1 MYACLYAQQH
11 ATAPGDL
18 DLTAVLLAVAREFS
32 PRVEPAGPGAVV
44 CDLSGLE
51 RLFGDAKTIAGELR
65 REAAD
70 RGVPSRVATA
80 GTRTAALVAAHAH
93 PGITVIEPGG
103 EAAAL
108 APLPVRLL
116 DVFLDLEVGRIEAGA
131 PSPSARFYRTS
142 PMQEVARRR
151 VAARRRPR
159 ASLQGASREALD
171 RHERLVETLGR
182 WGIGTLGALAA
193 LPRNQVAARFG
204 KDGPRLQRLARGD
217 DDGPLVPVA
226 PEERFEAH
234 LDLEWPIEG
243 LEPLSFVLGRLLE
256 PICAHLERRD
266 RAAAALVVELRL
278 VSKDTFTRR
287 LPLPAPIRDARALR
301 TLAMLDLD
309 AHPPGAGIDAV
320 TVRVEPTPGRVLQHS
335 LLERAQAAPEQ
346 LSTLV
351 ARLGALMGPDRVG
364 SPQVPDS
371 FRPGAF
377 VMQPFAV
384 DRAARRPGASAC
396 GPAASACRPGAS
408 APGSAETSAPVPPLP
423 ALRRFRHP
431 VPVRVALEAQRPARV
446 SADRPGVVAGH
457 VDTCAGPWHTSGA
470 WWNDGWDRDEWD
482 LALEDGT
489 ICRVYQDRATRV
501 WFMEGVVD

>member
-1 MYACLYAQQH
+1 M
-11 ATAPGDL
+11 PGGL
-18 DLTAVLLAVAREFS
+18 DLTAAMLGVAREFS

-70 RGVPSRVATA
+70 RGVPSRVAVA
-80 GTRTAALVAAHAH
+80 GTRTAALLAAHAH

-116 DVFLDLEVGRIEAGA
+116 DVFLDLEVGRIEAGT
-131 PSPSARFYRTS
+131 PPPSARFYRTS

-159 ASLQGASREALD
+159 ASLQGATRDALD
-171 RHERLVETLGR
+171 RHERIVETLGR
-182 WGIGTLGALAA
+182 WGIATLGALAA
-193 LPRNQVAARFG
+193 LPRADVASRFG
-204 KDGPRLQRLARGD
+204 KDGPRLQRLARGE

-226 PEERFEAH
+226 PEERFESH

-266 RAAAALVVELRL
+266 RAAAAMAVDLRL
-278 VSKDTFTRR
+278 VSKETFTRR
-287 LPLPAPIRDARALR
+287 LPLPAPIRDPRALR
-301 TLAMLDLD
+301 TLALLDLD

-320 TVRVEPTPGRVLQHS
+320 TVRIEPTPGRVLQHS
-335 LLERAQAAPEQ
+335 LLERAQPAPEQ

-377 VMQPFAV
+377 VMHPFAV
-384 DRAARRPGASAC
+384 DRASSPHRPAHAAVPATHADRVPAGEAPPAGVMPPSA
-396 GPAASACRPGAS
+396 
-408 APGSAETSAPVPPLP
+408 APV
-423 ALRRFRHP
+423 LRRFRHP
-431 VPVRVALEAQRPARV
+431 LPVRVAIEAERPARV
-446 SADRPGVVAGH
+446 TADRPGIAAGQ
-457 VDTCAGPWHTSGA
+457 VDACAGPWHTSGA

-482 LALEDGT
+482 LALDDGT
-489 ICRVYQDRATRV
+489 ICRVYQDRTTRG